1 MLVVVA
7 TSAARAST
15 PDAWKSYSQQVVRA
29 CSAASALR
37 QPRPAGDRLDL
48 PGENGTQFSVL
59 MLEGTYPQP
68 HLAGRRGLELCLY
81 NARTGTVRVSEADRL
96 IRMPRPPFTV
106 P

>member
-1 MLVVVA
+1 
-7 TSAARAST
+7 
-15 PDAWKSYSQQVVRA
+15 
-29 CSAASALR
+29 
-37 QPRPAGDRLDL
+37 
-48 PGENGTQFSVL
+48 